1 MLARLRI
8 GPKLL
13 LAPGLVLLLLIVSSS
28 GAWYAMVR
36 QNRSLES
43 IVQVRAARI
52 KDATDLVAEAQSVH
66 ARSYRLL
73 SGIGGSFSKARIEA
87 LVDEIHQRHLAIAR
101 KFAGL
106 ALHTATGSAERRFI
120 EQSETAHEAYV
131 REVQQVI
138 ELARA
143 DESIGANAMGKAE
156 RAFDMVALR
165 LSELSRLEQQ
175 LSETA
180 SSTAAAD
187 FKAISTLMPLLVAL
201 SIILSLAITVAV
213 RSSLLKEVR
222 EISDAAFDLASGNLT
237 MRRRDYGS
245 DEISQTSRTL
255 DASIR
260 TLNLTLKNILDSA
273 RSIDTASREVALGN
287 AGLLR
292 RAGEQAY
299 SLEQTTASMEELTA
313 TVSKTADNALAANR
327 LAASASSIAQKGGS
341 VVERLVAT
349 MAAVK
354 ERSHKAAQVIA
365 AIEQIA
371 GQAAVLALNAAV
383 EAGRAGE
390 QGSGFAL
397 AASQVRVLAQQALGA
412 AREVRELVAQSVAE
426 IDGVSAA
433 AQEAGHSMA
442 GLVSSVQQ
450 VENMISQIS
459 DASARQATGLLD
471 VNCAI
476 VQMDQ
481 MTQKNSALVDEA
493 AAAAASLQHQALS
506 LSRAVAGFKLDENLP
521 APPPKGGKPKLTL
534 ASRRA

>member
-1 MLARLRI
+1 
-8 GPKLL
+8 
-13 LAPGLVLLLLIVSSS
+13 
-28 GAWYAMVR
+28 
-36 QNRSLES
+36 
-43 IVQVRAARI
+43 VRAARI
-52 KDATDLVAEAQSVH
+52 KDATDLVAEAQAVH

-87 LVDEIHQRHLAIAR
+87 LVDEIHQRHLAIDR

-106 ALHTATGSAERRFI
+106 ALHSASGSAERRFL
-120 EQSETAHEAYV
+120 EQSEAAHEAYV

-180 SSTAAAD
+180 SGRAQAD

-213 RSSLLKEVR
+213 RRSLLKEVG

-237 MRRRDYGS
+237 VRRRDYGS

-260 TLNLTLKNILDSA
+260 TLNQTLKNILDSA
-273 RSIDTASREVALGN
+273 RSIDTASREIAIGK
-287 AGLLR
+287 AGLSS

-299 SLEQTTASMEELTA
+299 SLEQTTASMEALTA

-341 VVERLVAT
+341 VVERLVAA
-349 MAAVK
+349 MASVK
-354 ERSHKAAQVIA
+354 ARSQQAGTVLDALV
-365 AIEQIA
+365 QIA
-371 GQAAVLALNAAV
+371 GQASVLALNAAV

-390 QGSGFAL
+390 QGRGFAL
-397 AASQVRVLAQQALGA
+397 ASLIWLIMSSTCRT
-412 AREVRELVAQSVAE
+412 ELTS
-426 IDGVSAA
+426 
-433 AQEAGHSMA
+433 
-442 GLVSSVQQ
+442 
-450 VENMISQIS
+450 
-459 DASARQATGLLD
+459 
-471 VNCAI
+471 
-476 VQMDQ
+476 
-481 MTQKNSALVDEA
+481 
-493 AAAAASLQHQALS
+493 
-506 LSRAVAGFKLDENLP
+506 P
-521 APPPKGGKPKLTL
+521 AML
-534 ASRRA
+534 